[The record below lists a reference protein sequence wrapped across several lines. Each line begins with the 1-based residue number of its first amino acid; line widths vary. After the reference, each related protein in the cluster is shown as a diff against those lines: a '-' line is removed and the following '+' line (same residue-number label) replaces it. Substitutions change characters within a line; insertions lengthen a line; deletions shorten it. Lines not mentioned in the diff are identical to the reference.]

1 MAMPTRSRASKAA
14 VGGRQIGRSG
24 GRPAPRLPGW
34 RSILYAAAMLL
45 FWLAVTLFTG
55 SSAMEV
61 YSPSRAISLNPFN
74 ASAKAQ
80 LANDLVYISGD
91 PEQVGTA
98 AALSRAALDGNPTL
112 PAAYRM
118 IALENAR
125 GGKLAKPAILAA
137 TWLTRRD
144 YIANLWLIEDAVKR
158 GRMDEAMTEVDASLR
173 TSRRSQALLFPIL
186 ATAMA
191 EPEMHP
197 HFVSVFRRDPVWLP
211 SFLGHYLSTQKL
223 PAAPLAQ
230 VMLPIREELPASYR
244 PLDRSLISLMVNQRD
259 FAAARAY
266 ERAITGTATRDTR
279 RIIHNGR
286 FEAEGPYPP
295 IDWHL
300 FREASYGSDIEE
312 REKGNRLIVVSDEE
326 QPRMVARQLVELV
339 PGPYRLSARG
349 RIITGNL
356 DAALDW
362 RVDCAEKDGPRQLAA
377 LRIARGATGDPVD
390 FTVPAVPCRNYWVSL
405 NAAAGFGSES
415 LQAEFQSV
423 DLQPVR

>member
-1 MAMPTRSRASKAA
+1 MPTRSRANNAA

-24 GRPAPRLPGW
+24 RRPTPRLPGS

-45 FWLAVTLFTG
+45 FWLVVTLFTG

-91 PEQVGTA
+91 PKQVGAA
-98 AALSRAALDGNPTL
+98 AALSRAALGGNPSL
-112 PAAYRM
+112 PTAYRM
-118 IALENAR
+118 IALDNAR
-125 GGKLAKPAILAA
+125 AGRPAKPAILAA

-186 ATAMA
+186 ATAIA

-197 HFVSVFRRDPVWLP
+197 HFVTVFRRDPTWLP
-211 SFLGHYLSTQKL
+211 GFLGHYLSTQKL

-230 VMLPIREELPASYR
+230 VMLPIREDLPASYR
-244 PLDRSLISLMVNQRD
+244 PLDQSLISLMVSQRD

-279 RIIHNGR
+279 SIIHNGH
-286 FEAEGPYPP
+286 FEGEGPYPP

-300 FREASYGSDIEE
+300 LREASYGSDIEKS
-312 REKGNRLIVVSDEE
+312 EKGNRLIIVSDEE
-326 QPRMVARQLVELV
+326 QPRMMARQLVELT
-339 PGPYRLSARG
+339 PGTYRLSAKG
-349 RIITGNL
+349 KILTGNL
-356 DAALDW
+356 DAELNW
-362 RVDCAEKDGPRQLAA
+362 RVSCAEEDGPGRLAE
-377 LRIARGATGDPVD
+377 LRLARGAAGDPVD
-390 FTVPAVPCRNYWVSL
+390 FTVPATPCRNYWVNLS
-405 NAAAGFGSES
+405 AAAGFGSS
-415 LQAEFQSV
+415 ALRAEFESV